1 MHRRKWDAKTKA
13 MIVIEGLKASPSLSS
28 ATSIRSAKPSTINGA
43 TSFWP
48 MRLKPVRSMSRASV
62 KRVSHERTPG

>member
-1 MHRRKWDAKTKA
+1 
-13 MIVIEGLKASPSLSS
+13 
-28 ATSIRSAKPSTINGA
+28 
-43 TSFWP
+43 